1 MKITKFTLLCICLFY
16 SFLCQAGVLAAKT
29 RIVFKDG
36 EHEQSLMLANTN
48 DYPIILQTWV
58 DQGEGDPDINNMPFL
73 ILPPFVKLAS
83 NDIHGLRILY
93 NGKALPNDRETV
105 FWLNLYEIPMIK
117 RHSDQAAYMN
127 LAMNTQLKLFYRPK
141 QIAKMLPEMIVE
153 KIHFKIVEQ
162 DKKNYIECENPTP
175 YHASLIN
182 LKIESLSQKIYIQS
196 EMDMMCY
203 PYSTK
208 RYGIAGELN
217 KNDNLYTLSF
227 DFLDDDGNAI
237 HFQRN
242 LNPFS

>member
-1 MKITKFTLLCICLFY
+1 MKIKKIVLYCVGLLLSY
-16 SFLCQAGVLAAKT
+16 SCQAGILAAKT
-29 RIVFKDG
+29 RIVFKNG
-36 EHEQSLMLANTN
+36 EHEQSLMIANTN
-48 DYPIILQTWV
+48 PYPVILQTWV
-58 DQGEGDPDINNMPFL
+58 DRGEGNPDTENIPFL
-73 ILPPFVKLAS
+73 VLPPFVKVAP
-83 NDIHGLRILY
+83 DAIHGLKLLY

-141 QIAKMLPEMIVE
+141 QIAKMSPEMIVG

-162 DKKNYIECENPTP
+162 DKKNYIECENSTP

-182 LKIESLSQKIYIQS
+182 LKVESPSQNINIQS

-208 RYGIAGELN
+208 RYEIAGEPN